1 MEEEKVVKT
10 PEEIKAA
17 KVAAFN
23 ADPDKFFSVDDI
35 IIGCIRT
42 EKGIATAFGQC
53 TRVDMEIALARL
65 TYKTHQAWGMMDVQ
79 REMASRNDKRIIT
92 GNDAGKPVMSPVDF
106 ARGRK

>member
-1 MEEEKVVKT
+1 MEDEKVVKT
-10 PEEIKAA
+10 AEQLRAE

-53 TRVDMEIALARL
+53 TRVDMEIALSRL

-79 REMASRNDKRIIT
+79 REMVARQEKNIIVP
-92 GNDAGKPVMSPVDF
+92 GSISPVDF
-106 ARGRK
+106 ARGKK